1 MRIAQV
7 APLYERVPPL
17 YYGGT
22 ERIVSY
28 LTEELINQGHDVTLF
43 ASGDSNTKG
52 RLISPCKRSL
62 RLDPACVDRL
72 AYYFLELE
80 QVFQDAASFD
90 IIHFHIDYLHYPFSR
105 RIDVSHVTTQHGR
118 LDLPDLVPLYSE
130 FADMPVVSI
139 SNSQRIPLARINW
152 QGTVYHG
159 LPLDLYKS
167 KSSVGSY
174 LAFMGRISPEKRLDR
189 AIEIAKRANMKLRI
203 AAKIDPVDQQY
214 METHIRPLLDHPL
227 IEFVGEIGEKEK
239 PEFLG
244 NAYALL
250 FPIDWEEPFG
260 LVMIEAMSCGTPV
273 IAFRCGSVPE
283 VIDDGVTG
291 FIVDDVESAVRAITR
306 VPQLDRRGVR
316 AGFERRFTSR
326 RMAQDYVR
334 QYERLIGSKSRAAVA

>member
-1 MRIAQV
+1 MSIAQV

-62 RLDPACVDRL
+62 RLDPDCLDRL
-72 AYYFLELE
+72 AYHFLELE
-80 QVFQDAASFD
+80 QVFQDAAFFD
-90 IIHFHIDYLHYPFSR
+90 IIHFHIDYLHFPFSR
-105 RIDVSHVTTQHGR
+105 RIDVPHVTTQHGR

-203 AAKIDPVDQQY
+203 AAKIDPIDQQY

-227 IEFVGEIGEKEK
+227 VEFIGEIGEREK

-244 NAYALL
+244 AAYALL
-250 FPIDWEEPFG
+250 FPVDWEESFG
-260 LVMIEAMSCGTPV
+260 LVMIEAMACGTPV
-273 IAFRCGSVPE
+273 IAFRRGSVPE

-291 FIVDDVESAVRAITR
+291 FIVDGVEEAVRTVARIPT
-306 VPQLDRRGVR
+306 LRR
-316 AGFERRFTSR
+316 
-326 RMAQDYVR
+326 QDC
-334 QYERLIGSKSRAAVA
+334 